1 MAKTLSFTDTS
12 PQIVK
17 IGDTTTSFTL
27 ICGND
32 SVATDL
38 TNASSITAKLGNSS
52 GYLKSAT
59 VDPTSLTDPKTG
71 QVIVN
76 FSPDLINSLPA
87 GNYYIEVWVVDINGT
102 SIYPSD
108 AAVGFTIENNI
119 QSANGSTITTI
130 TFDDFVEVLNKAAR
144 TIANGDILDKS
155 ININKLSQ
163 ALQDSL
169 VPTAEEVP
177 ITGQLSGFI
186 SIQTGKNVASG
197 DVYYSD
203 AIPVTPG
210 EVYIANGTTFYDG
223 RTVILEDA
231 KANVV
236 GYFPQSLTDAEL
248 DSIQIFMFV
257 VPQGATTMYIN
268 TKKDNERHLY
278 KVQNFNRVEQAASD
292 FVSAIVNG
300 KQANYQPVELTK
312 CTSDGYWSYITG
324 YYKYDSSGKASTVG
338 YNQISVKPF
347 ETYRITGNSFYEANL
362 CNLYDFSGR
371 LIESFPNNNSDAKF
385 CDQTFTVPYN
395 GAFLKANQYKNG
407 PDVTLEK
414 VVEWYDKSPIAD
426 KKWVAIGDSWTA
438 AATLGNGVD
447 NYTNY
452 VADRLGI
459 TMVNASVGG
468 TGYVA
473 QNGHYG
479 DQFSNRQ
486 IPVDG
491 DAYTILGSFND
502 VFVDGF
508 KFGDIGDTDTK
519 SLWGGMKATLDHI
532 WSIKDNAVV
541 GIIAPGPWGALNPQ
555 NEDNWDKLNMK
566 ASDIGEQYVSTM
578 KKFADYYSLPF
589 FDLYHQSGL
598 RPWDSNFIAK
608 YYHGTND
615 TDATHPNTNGHKIFA
630 PKIAEFVNELL

>member
-203 AIPVTPG
+203 AIPVNPG

-278 KVQNFNRVEQAASD
+278 KVQNFNRGEQASSD
-292 FVSAIVNG
+292 FVSAIDEI
-300 KQANYQPVELTK
+300 Q
-312 CTSDGYWSYITG
+312 
-324 YYKYDSSGKASTVG
+324 
-338 YNQISVKPF
+338 
-347 ETYRITGNSFYEANL
+347 
-362 CNLYDFSGR
+362 
-371 LIESFPNNNSDAKF
+371 
-385 CDQTFTVPYN
+385 
-395 GAFLKANQYKNG
+395 
-407 PDVTLEK
+407 
-414 VVEWYDKSPIAD
+414 
-426 KKWVAIGDSWTA
+426 
-438 AATLGNGVD
+438 
-447 NYTNY
+447 
-452 VADRLGI
+452 
-459 TMVNASVGG
+459 
-468 TGYVA
+468 
-473 QNGHYG
+473 
-479 DQFSNRQ
+479 
-486 IPVDG
+486 
-491 DAYTILGSFND
+491 
-502 VFVDGF
+502 
-508 KFGDIGDTDTK
+508 
-519 SLWGGMKATLDHI
+519 
-532 WSIKDNAVV
+532 
-541 GIIAPGPWGALNPQ
+541 
-555 NEDNWDKLNMK
+555 
-566 ASDIGEQYVSTM
+566 
-578 KKFADYYSLPF
+578 
-589 FDLYHQSGL
+589 
-598 RPWDSNFIAK
+598 
-608 YYHGTND
+608 
-615 TDATHPNTNGHKIFA
+615 
-630 PKIAEFVNELL
+630 